1 MPAQKTNLNF
11 VFGDFLLKT
20 QKIIKIFKL
29 LFSMFKWMNC
39 DQVWIFQQLHFL
51 LCSPGLNTRSS
62 SRQERLQ
69 QRGSFLIQPRLQA
82 PGPSAPL
89 KLLHHRWPNYN
100 HTSIPS
106 TLPSCLV
113 LPSSSPLNHMIS
125 YMTFQVVNNVNVEFG
140 VRWYGMHYITRAAG
154 KHPLIKSFESI
165 TSNTMQCAM
174 WAWLPWRIADSVAS
188 TTRSGSLVYY

>member
-1 MPAQKTNLNF
+1 MPAQKTNLSF

-69 QRGSFLIQPRLQA
+69 QRASFLIPPRLQA

-100 HTSIPS
+100 HTRIPS

-125 YMTFQVVNNVNVEFG
+125 YMTFQVVNNVNVEIC
-140 VRWYGMHYITRAAG
+140 VRWYGMYYITRAAAG

-165 TSNTMQCAM
+165 TSNTM
-174 WAWLPWRIADSVAS
+174 
-188 TTRSGSLVYY
+188 